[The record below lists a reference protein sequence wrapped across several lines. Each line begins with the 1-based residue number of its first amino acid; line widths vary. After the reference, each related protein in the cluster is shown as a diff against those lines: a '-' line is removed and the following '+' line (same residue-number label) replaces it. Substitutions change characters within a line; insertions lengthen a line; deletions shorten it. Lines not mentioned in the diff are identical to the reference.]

1 MDALSNGAMDDPI
14 ALHSLLMTFQG
25 LGIPKAGFA
34 VQLLIGRMGCIDSIN
49 QAMVYGGDI
58 PPALETSIKKG
69 EPGEVREK
77 MREASKAYGDML
89 REFQDFLGE
98 KGNESQ
104 YLWDLWCKMVAFQI
118 NNPGVPYA
126 VKMQDPRSKQ
136 MRVVGR
142 KAGSL
147 YRTGEVRK
155 YRDFMGMDDD
165 KRVTQ
170 RDISRDHYLSAT
182 GQLEEKILK
191 IAEEL
196 RRMR

>member
-1 MDALSNGAMDDPI
+1 
-14 ALHSLLMTFQG
+14 
-25 LGIPKAGFA
+25 
-34 VQLLIGRMGCIDSIN
+34 
-49 QAMVYGGDI
+49 
-58 PPALETSIKKG
+58 
-69 EPGEVREK
+69 
-77 MREASKAYGDML
+77 
-89 REFQDFLGE
+89 
-98 KGNESQ
+98 
-104 YLWDLWCKMVAFQI
+104 
-118 NNPGVPYA
+118 
-126 VKMQDPRSKQ
+126 MQDPRSKQ

-147 YRTGEVRK
+147 YRTGEVKK